1 MKGSVHPGVSSRRYS
16 YGGRESRLLGALRA
30 ARPAVALYYGLQA
43 IAVAV
48 LTLMAW
54 RVHYT
59 PGFFI
64 GHWDGTWFLE
74 IAEHGYRIP
83 VSVGGNGVPGEN
95 SLVFFPLYPALVAL
109 PVALGVPGVW
119 AGFLVTLLVGG
130 VAAAGLFVLGTEL
143 EGPRTG
149 TLLAALW
156 AIAPGASALHMVYSE
171 ALLCALSAW
180 ALVAVVRRQW
190 TAAGWL
196 TVLAGLTRAAAAA
209 LVVAVIVAAL
219 IAVVRREDGRRPW
232 LAALLAPLGIAGYLG
247 YVALRTSRL
256 DGWLWLQSAWKMQFD
271 WGRFTWERL
280 GRGLVG
286 DVPWLTLTSLIVLA
300 AAALLVW
307 SYTVKTHPALYVYG
321 TLVVFIALTS
331 SNYFQSRARFLL
343 PAFTILLPAAMLA
356 AKLPK
361 RALAVLLPVGALA
374 SGWYGTFLMTVA
386 TVNP

>member
-1 MKGSVHPGVSSRRYS
+1 MAGTI
-16 YGGRESRLLGALRA
+16 RA
-30 ARPAVALYYGLQA
+30 ARPAIALYYGLQA
-43 IAVAV
+43 IAIAV
-48 LTLMAW
+48 FTVMAW
-54 RVHYT
+54 RVHYS
-59 PGFFI
+59 PDFFI
-64 GHWDGTWFLE
+64 GHWDGAWFLE

-83 VSVGGNGVPGEN
+83 VSATANGVPNEN
-95 SLVFFPLYPALVAL
+95 SLAFFPLYPALVAL
-109 PVALGVPGVW
+109 PVALGIPGVW
-119 AGFLVTLLVGG
+119 AGFAVTLLVGG
-130 VAAAGLFVLGTEL
+130 VAAAGLFMLGSEV

-171 ALLCALSAW
+171 GLLCALSAW
-180 ALVAVVRRQW
+180 ALVAVMRRQW

-196 TVLAGLTRAAAAA
+196 TVLAGLTRAAAVA

-219 IAVVRREDGRRPW
+219 IAIVRREDGRRPW
-232 LAALLAPLGIAGYLG
+232 LTALLAPLGTAGYLD
-247 YVALRTSRL
+247 YVALRTGRL
-256 DGWLWLQSAWKMQFD
+256 DGWLWLQSAWKMRFD

-286 DVPWLTLTSLIVLA
+286 DVPWLTLTSLVVLA
-300 AAALLVW
+300 AVVLLVW
-307 SYTVKTHPALYVYG
+307 SCTVKTHPALYVYG

-356 AKLPK
+356 ARLPK
-361 RALAVLLPVGALA
+361 RALAVLLPAGALA
-374 SGWYGTFLMTVA
+374 SGWYGMFLMTVA

>member
-1 MKGSVHPGVSSRRYS
+1 M
-16 YGGRESRLLGALRA
+16 
-30 ARPAVALYYGLQA
+30 ALYYGLQA
-43 IAVAV
+43 ITIAV
-48 LTLMAW
+48 LVLMAW
-54 RVHYT
+54 RVHYA
-59 PGFFI
+59 PDFFM
-64 GHWDGTWFLE
+64 GHWDGAWFTE
-74 IAEHGYRIP
+74 IAGHGYRIP
-83 VSVGGNGVPGEN
+83 VLTDQQGTPVEN
-95 SLVFFPLYPALVAL
+95 SMVFFPLYPALVAL
-109 PVALGVPGVW
+109 PMALGVPGVW
-119 AGFLVTLLVGG
+119 AGFGVTMLAGG
-130 VAAAGLFVLGTEL
+130 VAAAGLFMLGSEL

-156 AIAPGASALHMVYSE
+156 AIAPGASALHMAYSE
-171 ALLCALSAW
+171 AFLCALSAW

-190 TAAGWL
+190 IAAGWL
-196 TVLAGLTRAAAAA
+196 TVLAGLTRAAAVA

-219 IAVVRREDGRRPW
+219 IAIVRREDGWRPW
-232 LAALLAPLGIAGYLG
+232 LAAFLAPLGAAGYLG
-247 YVALRTSRL
+247 YVALRTGRL
-256 DGWLWLQSAWKMQFD
+256 DGWFWLQGAWKMRFD
-271 WGRFTWERL
+271 WGSFTWERL

-300 AAALLVW
+300 AVVSLVW

-361 RALAVLLPVGALA
+361 RALAVLLPAGALA
-374 SGWYGTFLMTVA
+374 SGWYGMFLMTVA